1 MLIFICKI
9 YLAMICQCDIYNSL
23 CIPYCP
29 FTKETYLNLIKEKF
43 DDTIQFKNKVYNS
56 CDLKDWY
63 EKNKNDKSE
72 LSKFL
77 DINQYLFKK
86 CKQKSSEKSKKLD
99 NSILNKEVKNEDIL
113 TIVENNISQN
123 IKNKIDRLNLNS
135 SKNKFELK
143 KFKNYNSIFLDTKRI
158 KNETPQQNLTSS
170 PKNDNFFLNSYIE
183 TNTLGK
189 KISNLPKTDIISNK
203 NEKIVKTIVNFPL
216 NTINYN
222 SKESKS
228 AKSPKLQNINQI
240 FTKEKDYI
248 NSYEK
253 NLINKSSPVNFNI
266 TNFSTIYK
274 TKSITVYD
282 VFTKYLT
289 VPTKVVIKTVFEE
302 EKPILKDTQTV
313 TSTLCKT
320 ESIKITTTQLKTK
333 FFSDITTLLETKS
346 IHDIITV
353 LKTTTITKLD
363 AKTSTLTEHETITK
377 LNSKTSTLTKHET
390 ITVFNKITEMIKNVK
405 DKERNKSILKKDSY
419 IKNSVSIFGGYN
431 VEPVTIIYTKTV
443 ELPVSN
449 FEEAKKSILNDNFT
463 SENFSNNINSEESQQ
478 NNNLNN
484 KSKSINSLE
493 NKTFNSINKSENLS
507 KLILDKKNK
516 STTTKNNTFLNDD
529 IFNKIKK
536 IINSHPTDMAK
547 TQFKNHTKTFFNYF
561 TKTIAKNFTKSTT
574 NTIIKNVKTVQTKT
588 QTYTSSFSKT
598 ITINTTKIITKTC
611 TQFHTSNIK
620 KILTKTL
627 NEIKTIKE
635 VPFDKNS
642 KKTKDLKNIK
652 KSITID
658 KEKNKYVNE
667 NIGSNNNNIFK
678 NIKKKLSNVNIFKGI
693 IKPVVTYTLTETVFS
708 TIKKKLKNNNNSRT
722 TEKIDKK
729 KISTTDNSYKTVNYK
744 NTIFVN
750 LKKLNST
757 TIDLHKD
764 DKNSVGNTLDDCDV
778 NSNIDDLKEKQTSFI
793 INEKNS
799 TKIKIKLKSKN
810 NFEKKRVLVKVKKCP
825 FEKFKTVIKEYS
837 IVEDVN

>member
-253 NLINKSSPVNFNI
+253 NLINKSFPVNFNI

-282 VFTKYLT
+282 VF
-289 VPTKVVIKTVFEE
+289 IN
-302 EKPILKDTQTV
+302 ILQFQPK
-313 TSTLCKT
+313 
-320 ESIKITTTQLKTK
+320 
-333 FFSDITTLLETKS
+333 LL
-346 IHDIITV
+346 
-353 LKTTTITKLD
+353 
-363 AKTSTLTEHETITK
+363 
-377 LNSKTSTLTKHET
+377 
-390 ITVFNKITEMIKNVK
+390 
-405 DKERNKSILKKDSY
+405 
-419 IKNSVSIFGGYN
+419 
-431 VEPVTIIYTKTV
+431 
-443 ELPVSN
+443 
-449 FEEAKKSILNDNFT
+449 
-463 SENFSNNINSEESQQ
+463 
-478 NNNLNN
+478 
-484 KSKSINSLE
+484 
-493 NKTFNSINKSENLS
+493 
-507 KLILDKKNK
+507 
-516 STTTKNNTFLNDD
+516 
-529 IFNKIKK
+529 
-536 IINSHPTDMAK
+536 
-547 TQFKNHTKTFFNYF
+547 
-561 TKTIAKNFTKSTT
+561 
-574 NTIIKNVKTVQTKT
+574 
-588 QTYTSSFSKT
+588 
-598 ITINTTKIITKTC
+598 
-611 TQFHTSNIK
+611 
-620 KILTKTL
+620 
-627 NEIKTIKE
+627 
-635 VPFDKNS
+635 
-642 KKTKDLKNIK
+642 
-652 KSITID
+652 
-658 KEKNKYVNE
+658 
-667 NIGSNNNNIFK
+667 
-678 NIKKKLSNVNIFKGI
+678 
-693 IKPVVTYTLTETVFS
+693 
-708 TIKKKLKNNNNSRT
+708 
-722 TEKIDKK
+722 
-729 KISTTDNSYKTVNYK
+729 
-744 NTIFVN
+744 
-750 LKKLNST
+750 
-757 TIDLHKD
+757 
-764 DKNSVGNTLDDCDV
+764 
-778 NSNIDDLKEKQTSFI
+778 
-793 INEKNS
+793 
-799 TKIKIKLKSKN
+799 
-810 NFEKKRVLVKVKKCP
+810 
-825 FEKFKTVIKEYS
+825 
-837 IVEDVN
+837 

>member
-484 KSKSINSLE
+484 KSKSFNSLE